1 MAEPIIVNENN
12 FKKEV
17 LESTIPVVVDFWATW
32 CGPCRAISPV
42 IHEIANEM
50 EGKIK
55 VTKLDV
61 DTAQEIAIEYGVQSI
76 PTLIFFKEGKEF
88 NRIIGMTD
96 KTKIIDAFKV

>member
-17 LESTIPVVVDFWATW
+17 IESTIPVVVDFWATW
-32 CGPCRAISPV
+32 CGPCRAIAPV
-42 IHEIANEM
+42 LNEVANEM
-50 EGKIK
+50 GEKIK